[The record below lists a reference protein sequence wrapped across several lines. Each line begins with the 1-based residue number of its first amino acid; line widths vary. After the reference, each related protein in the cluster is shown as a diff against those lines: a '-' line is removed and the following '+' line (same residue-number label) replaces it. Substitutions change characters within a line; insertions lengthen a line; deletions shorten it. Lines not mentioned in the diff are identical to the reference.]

1 MAVRFR
7 NLQGGNP
14 YQGLANTME
23 RVAGRVGA
31 SYMSYGQAVRQR
43 NERRDALK
51 AQQEKS
57 LTDAITK
64 LIPAAVGYEQQKDRF
79 EYQKQMDE
87 KRFGMQEERLGLER
101 DRLESQSQFQQDS
114 LAERKRSSQ
123 VTEGLAKQR
132 LEEQVRQRKVA
143 EQSAR
148 SAESF
153 RQYMKQQSDILA
165 KENRDWRK
173 VQEGW
178 RNEDRKMSEELQRL
192 RVVNE
197 GKKLDLARDKVNMTV
212 AEEAKVAATIA
223 GIENK
228 YKDGLLSG
236 LRRQWAIHYGAE
248 IGTFGS
254 DDYIAANP
262 NAPGYVEKLKGK
274 DGKEVGGPGS
284 TFDQFL
290 INMGYKNGTGDEA
303 FQPSTTKDILRIYGS
318 EEALKRIEE
327 SGGKPPE
334 PIVNPEDEFKSEIA
348 ETNLKLGNE
357 GGNQIAEKKG
367 DGNDLS
373 RDGELSVLENS
384 ANLKINTASLLESG
398 SIGAMNKKYEG
409 MGIDQLKSSLTASGI
424 SSSEKE
430 FIRDKID
437 SIGGS
442 QRVGQLAAAERP
454 EQTAKDMVVNT
465 RKGRNLNI
473 RSGPSSDS
481 EKIGTIAKG
490 TSVRV
495 IETKGKWSRI
505 ETDDGQVAW
514 VATRFLK

>member
-43 NERRDALK
+43 NERRDALR

-64 LIPAAVGYEQQKDRF
+64 LIPAAIGYEQQKDRF
-79 EYQKQMDE
+79 EYQKQIDE

-101 DRLESQSQFQQDS
+101 DRFESQSQFQQDS
-114 LAERKRSSQ
+114 LKERKRSNQ

-132 LEEQVRQRKVA
+132 LDEQVRQRQVA
-143 EQSAR
+143 EKSAEN
-148 SAESF
+148 AESF
-153 RQYMKQQSDILA
+153 RQYMKKQSDILA

-192 RVVNE
+192 RVENE

-373 RDGELSVLENS
+373 RDGELSVL
-384 ANLKINTASLLESG
+384 TATDQRRASRITTQQRPSMLEG
-398 SIGAMNKKYEG
+398 
-409 MGIDQLKSSLTASGI
+409 TATGT
-424 SSSEKE
+424 
-430 FIRDKID
+430 
-437 SIGGS
+437 

>member
-31 SYMSYGQAVRQR
+31 SYMSYGQAVRER

-79 EYQKQMDE
+79 EYQKQIDE

-101 DRLESQSQFQQDS
+101 DRFESQSQFQQDS
-114 LAERKRSSQ
+114 LAERKRSNQ
-123 VTEGLAKQR
+123 VTEGLTKQR
-132 LEEQVRQRKVA
+132 FEEQVRQRKVA
-143 EQSAR
+143 EESAK
-148 SAESF
+148 SAENF
-153 RQYMKQQSDILA
+153 RRYMKQQSENLA

-173 VQEGW
+173 VQTGW
-178 RNEDRKMSEELQRL
+178 RREDEKMSNELQRL
-192 RVVNE
+192 RLENE
-197 GKKLDLARDKVNMTV
+197 GKKLNLAKDKVNMT
-212 AEEAKVAATIA
+212 AIEQAKVAAVIA

-236 LRRQWAIHYGAE
+236 LRRQWATHYGAE

-262 NAPGYVEKLKGK
+262 KAPGYNDKLKGQ
-274 DGKEVGGPGS
+274 GGEVVGGPGS

-290 INMGYKNGTGDEA
+290 VNMGYKNGRADDA
-303 FQPSTTKDILRIYGS
+303 FKPSRTEDILRIYGTEDAINS
-318 EEALKRIEE
+318 LNNT
-327 SGGKPPE
+327 GGKLSE
-334 PIVNPEDEFKSEIA
+334 TIVDPEDEFKSEIA
-348 ETNLKLGNE
+348 KTNLELGDE

-367 DGNDLS
+367 DGSDIS
-373 RDGELSVLENS
+373 RDGELSVLTTTDQRRSSRITTQQRPSMLEG
-384 ANLKINTASLLESG
+384 TA
-398 SIGAMNKKYEG
+398 
-409 MGIDQLKSSLTASGI
+409 T
-424 SSSEKE
+424 
-430 FIRDKID
+430 
-437 SIGGS
+437 GS
-442 QRVGQLAAAERP
+442 QRVGQLAAAEIP

-481 EKIGTIAKG
+481 ERIGTIAKG

-514 VATRFLK
+514 VATQYLKSM